1 MSILIAEALR
11 RLRIEMAFTYA
22 KVCNR
27 VHRKRNRKRKSASQ
41 QPTTHEVALDWTWR
55 WEHADKWE
63 GIYWYDSRDGINYC
77 LR

>member
-1 MSILIAEALR
+1 MHKAIR
-11 RLRIEMAFTYA
+11 RLRIEIAFTCA

-27 VHRKRNRKRKSASQ
+27 VRRKWKSTSQ

-55 WEHADKWE
+55 WEYADKWE
-63 GIYWYDSRDGINYC
+63 GIYWHDAHDNKNYC